1 MSEAQSPE
9 LRAAYRTLNEPTR
22 LLGFSFSAWAWLLAA
37 GGAARRRTARPGG
50 SRRGTAVGCG
60 AHSVARRRR
69 RAMSRARS
77 IADALSLAAVE
88 PDGLI
93 VTSDGAYVRLLSCR
107 QPLQPLRGGCE
118 HRDGIR
124 EQLAAI
130 AGRIPAGQRLQVLV
144 EAEPIQADR
153 ELATDWSEIGAAAAA
168 IERQA
173 HPARAAAMRRLGYGL
188 EQTIRRSASAVQAA
202 RITWTVATRWQVQG
216 APIPRRSRRARTLS
230 RTTHERAAAE
240 SFRFSDAVARELT
253 GAGCQTRELDGPE
266 AIAAFARLVQ
276 PDRSAAAEQFA
287 DLPRVLDTT
296 DVDEALA
303 HRHALLEAV
312 AGDAELK
319 VARDWIEHR
328 ASSEVEASMHL
339 AGAPADTSVWWLM
352 GLMEVPPPWRLSVHV
367 TATDRA
373 RQRRAQRLRHKRL
386 WADLR
391 RRERDGKLIGQEVYE
406 QEREAAEL
414 DAELRLTGASGI
426 YDVAI
431 YLALR
436 RPAHERD
443 ELADQ
448 LTALSR
454 DFESY
459 TDARLYTGRFLA
471 EDSWIATL
479 PLGDERLGATRR
491 FAHRN
496 IGDCLPLLTTSA
508 SSQEGVPLGYAVP
521 GQTLERVDLFDPG
534 YRTHVALVTGS
545 SGSGKTVAVNALL
558 ARNLARGAT
567 GFIIDRSSSEDEGGS
582 TRFAGHYEQLA
593 ALIPGARTVHFG
605 AGRHEHVLC
614 PWDVV
619 DPARVPTSKTEF
631 LVALHTLLIGDHG
644 PGGDRTLGGL
654 ERTLLARGIAA
665 VYDRCAR
672 SGERPRELLLYEEL
686 RRLAREQAV
695 DATDGDQTIASEYRR
710 LAERLHPYIEGGSS
724 AWLTDDATTV
734 QPDAPLLLFDL
745 AGLPDALAGPVMLT
759 LVDFIDRQV
768 QRRRAHHVAHPESA
782 AGPWAGRAFVAI
794 DEAWKPLLTP
804 AAGAWLNEWARRT
817 RHLACAL
824 LVITQ
829 HLADFAN
836 AQGEALLRNSVLR
849 LIFRTSYDE
858 LDDVKHAL
866 GLQVEDLDT
875 IARLDTRKGE
885 YSTCL
890 LDSEAHG
897 RTRVR
902 LLLGDIEYW
911 MCSADPHRDQPV
923 RRLALADAGGDA
935 WSALRLLVDP
945 TWHEAQIVQLT
956 SESVT

>member
-1 MSEAQSPE
+1 M
-9 LRAAYRTLNEPTR
+9 T
-22 LLGFSFSAWAWLLAA
+22 
-37 GGAARRRTARPGG
+37 
-50 SRRGTAVGCG
+50 
-60 AHSVARRRR
+60 
-69 RAMSRARS
+69 RARNL
-77 IADALSLAAVE
+77 ADALPIAAVE
-88 PDGLI
+88 PDGLLI
-93 VTSDGAYVRLLSCR
+93 TTDGAYVRLIDCK
-107 QPLQPLRGGCE
+107 QTLQPLRGGRQ
-118 HRDGIR
+118 HREGIR
-124 EQLAAI
+124 EQLGSLAA
-130 AGRIPAGQRLQVLV
+130 RVPAGHRLQVVVESELV
-144 EAEPIQADR
+144 DAGSA
-153 ELATDWSEIGAAAAA
+153 LARDWDEIAAAARA
-168 IERQA
+168 AERDGD
-173 HPARAAAMRRLGYGL
+173 HERVAAMRRLGYGL

-202 RITWTVATRWQVQG
+202 RITWTVATCWRSRTAWR
-216 APIPRRSRRARTLS
+216 PPRRGTRVLARTA
-230 RTTHERAAAE
+230 HERAAAE
-240 SFRFSDAVARELT
+240 SWRFSDVVLRELT
-253 GAGCQTRELDGPE
+253 AAGCHASALDGAEALSAVSRMLRRGDLEPE
-266 AIAAFARLVQ
+266 RFAHI
-276 PDRSAAAEQFA
+276 
-287 DLPRVLDTT
+287 PRVLDITEAE
-296 DVDEALA
+296 DALA
-303 HRHALLEAV
+303 HRHALVEAV
-312 AGDAELK
+312 AADTELQ
-319 VARDWIEHR
+319 VARDWIEHAR
-328 ASSEVEASMHL
+328 SSEVEAVMHL
-339 AGAPADTSVWWLM
+339 TGAPTDTSVWWLM
-352 GLMEVPPPWRLSVHV
+352 SLMEAPPPWRLSVQI

-414 DAELRLTGASGI
+414 DAELRLTGASGV
-426 YDVAI
+426 YDVAL

-436 RPAHERD
+436 RPADER
-443 ELADQ
+443 EQ
-448 LTALSR
+448 LTDLLGALSR

-459 TDARLYTGRFLA
+459 TDARLYSGRFLA
-471 EDSWIATL
+471 EDSWLATL
-479 PLGDERLGATRR
+479 PLGIERLGATRR

-508 SSQEGVPLGYAVP
+508 TSQAGVPLGYAVP
-521 GQTLERVDLFDPG
+521 GQTLERVDLFDPR
-534 YRTHVALVTGS
+534 YRTHVALVTGA

-567 GFIIDRSSSEDEGGS
+567 GYIIDRSSSEDEGGS
-582 TRFAGHYEQLA
+582 TRHAGHYEQLA

-614 PWDVV
+614 PWDVA
-619 DPARVPTSKTEF
+619 DPARVPTSKSEF

-644 PGGDRTLGGL
+644 TGGDRTLAGL
-654 ERTLLARGIAA
+654 ERTLLTRGIAA
-665 VYDRCAR
+665 VYDRCAQT
-672 SGERPRELLLYEEL
+672 GERPRERILYDEL
-686 RRLAREQAV
+686 RRLAREQAG
-695 DATDGDQTIASEYRR
+695 DAADGDQTIASEYRR
-710 LAERLHPYIEGGSS
+710 LAERLHPYIEGAPS
-724 AWLTDDATTV
+724 AWLADEATTV
-734 QPDAPLLLFDL
+734 EADAPLLLFDL

-768 QRRRAHHVAHPESA
+768 QRRRAQHLAHPSQA

-849 LIFRTSYDE
+849 LIFRTSFDE
-858 LDDVKHAL
+858 LEDVQHAL
-866 GLQVEDLDT
+866 GLETEDLDA

-911 MCSADPHRDQPV
+911 TCSADPHRDQPL
-923 RRLALADAGGDA
+923 RQLAMADAGGDA
-935 WSALRLLVDP
+935 WEALRRLVDP
-945 TWHEAQIVQLT
+945 SWHEQQIAQLT
-956 SESVT
+956 TDGSGS